1 MKKCTKCGRELPEE
15 RFCKNKTRLD
25 GLAVWCKDCT
35 NIHKKAYFD
44 SHKEERKAYYK
55 AYYDSHKEKIKA
67 NYKAYYDSHKEE
79 RKATNKAYYDSHKE
93 EMKATH
99 KAYYDSHKEE
109 RKDTYNAYCKNLTEY
124 YIKNNIKNRL
134 TKILPEIPIK
144 IDKDNP
150 IIQQLIELKRMEIKL
165 KRFIKTQTL

>member
-1 MKKCTKCGRELPEE
+1 LPEE
-15 RFCKNKTRLD
+15 RFYKNKTRLD
-25 GLAVWCKDCT
+25 GLEVWCKDCT
-35 NIHKKAYFD
+35 NIHNKAYC
-44 SHKEERKAYYK
+44 
-55 AYYDSHKEKIKA
+55 
-67 NYKAYYDSHKEE
+67 DSHKEE

-93 EMKATH
+93 EMKATNKAYYDSH
-99 KAYYDSHKEE
+99 KEEMKATQKAYYDSHKEE
-109 RKDTYNAYCKNLTEY
+109 RKATYKAYCNNLTEY